1 MPNELLTLH
10 REEEVPG
17 RHGVFIPD
25 QDYAKLAVVERYGK
39 NGKVGVCPVKGYGIR
54 SGAIATTISHD
65 SHNIIAAGDN
75 DRDILCAVRELGR
88 IQGGYVI
95 ASEGKVIDELP
106 LALSGLMSVNSAEEV
121 REKTGEMVQ
130 KARDMGV
137 SEGVDPFI
145 TLSFMALTVIPELRL
160 TESGMFD
167 VTAMQ
172 FIEE

>member
-1 MPNELLTLH
+1 MIAS
-10 REEEVPG
+10 G
-17 RHGVFIPD
+17 
-25 QDYAKLAVVERYGK
+25 
-39 NGKVGVCPVKGYGIR
+39 GKVM
-54 SGAIATTISHD
+54 
-65 SHNIIAAGDN
+65 
-75 DRDILCAVRELGR
+75 
-88 IQGGYVI
+88 
-95 ASEGKVIDELP
+95 DELP

-121 REKTGEMVQ
+121 QEKTGEMVQ

-145 TLSFMALTVIPELRL
+145 ALSFMALTVIPELRL